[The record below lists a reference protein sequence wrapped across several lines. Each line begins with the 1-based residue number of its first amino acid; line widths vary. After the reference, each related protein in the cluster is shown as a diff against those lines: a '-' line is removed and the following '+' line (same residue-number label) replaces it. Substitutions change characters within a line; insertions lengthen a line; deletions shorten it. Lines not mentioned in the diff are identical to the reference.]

1 MLSTYDDAALQV
13 IQTKADQLKDTSQID
28 LNTQINLWR
37 DTVHVRRQHIRDK
50 PTSEIMKEFPGYS
63 NPILVTRYFSQ
74 VVFFSIEDRFLLQ
87 IFEEIKMTH
96 NIDLSFVIRQ
106 QIPILLDKMIE
117 APAFITDSPAIRLI
131 KVFCRYFDETI
142 HHTFSNTEP
151 STPYPTLIAIND
163 QIHIYVD
170 FIPIVSTTSPDDA
183 LGLLIAMY
191 NIFELNFNKNSRAIR
206 FLYSILHGDKRFLS
220 NGMRLLIKDKGIDI
234 FNKTSQQHATS
245 SNSDGNNSTTTSSSP
260 PNSSNNNSNTESI
273 PVVENKSNF
282 VSPMNTSSS
291 DADVDSTSNGSVTT
305 KQSKKDIPETST
317 FFNDS
322 HNQKTNSHK
331 RTQRRDIVTQ
341 ENHKRS
347 IIDDDQDEE
356 CKENI
361 VLSNNTNS
369 NVIQKQNKRKRRC

>member
-63 NPILVTRYFSQ
+63 NPIL
-74 VVFFSIEDRFLLQ
+74 
-87 IFEEIKMTH
+87 
-96 NIDLSFVIRQ
+96 
-106 QIPILLDKMIE
+106 
-117 APAFITDSPAIRLI
+117 
-131 KVFCRYFDETI
+131 
-142 HHTFSNTEP
+142 EP

-305 KQSKKDIPETST
+305 KQSKKDLPETST